1 MIEGKP
7 ELVNCVA
14 KQPPKKDDG
23 QSPLQ
28 VAIKT
33 GNFDITNLLID
44 SGADI
49 NFIEGEDS
57 YDDWRM
63 PVLNYAILAAV
74 MNCRYTLRM
83 DFGDRI
89 YEEEKST
96 EERADAAFGVLKRL
110 LESGADVRGRFM
122 FFVTLLDQI
131 YWVTGSTIGGLVGS
145 LLHFNTDGISFVMTA
160 MFVVIFLEQWLK
172 DKQHT
177 ASYIGLG
184 ASVIC
189 LIIFGADSFMV
200 PAMISIVMLLA
211 GLKKPI
217 EKRSETLKK

>member
-1 MIEGKP
+1 M
-7 ELVNCVA
+7 
-14 KQPPKKDDG
+14 
-23 QSPLQ
+23 Q

-33 GNFDITNLLID
+33 GNFDIANLLID

-96 EERADAAFGVLKRL
+96 EESADAAFGVLKRL

-122 FFVTLLDQI
+122 FFVSLLDQI

-145 LLHFNTDGISFVMTA
+145 LLHFDTDGISFVMTA

-200 PAMISIVMLLA
+200 PAMISIVTLLA
-211 GLKKPI
+211 ALKKPI
-217 EKRSETLKK
+217 EKRSEALKK